1 MVLGMWGLIEN
12 KMWGFEWS
20 RISKD
25 GIGVLRGIASSST
38 LYTAESLGCWIVFF
52 NLKYFKLV
60 SLF

>member
-25 GIGVLRGIASSST
+25 GVGVLRGIASSST
-38 LYTAESLGCWIVFF
+38 LYTAQCADTAV
-52 NLKYFKLV
+52 
-60 SLF
+60 